1 MLDPFASS
9 DAFTIGVELEIQI
22 VNTHDYNL
30 TKAATELLSGV
41 KEHDFVGAIK
51 PETTEGMIELA
62 TGVCG
67 DFQQARGELQ
77 VLRDTLVG
85 AADFLNVGVCG
96 GGTNFFQNW
105 YDQRSDGRE
114 RSEYLM
120 KLYGAIY
127 QQFTIFGQH
136 VHVGCPDPDSALVL
150 LHSLSRYVPH
160 FIALAASSPYVQAS
174 DTQFQ
179 CARLNSVAPF
189 PLSGHAPFV
198 TKWSE
203 LEQYFERMS
212 NTGLVKSLKDF
223 YWDIRP
229 SPGYGTI
236 EVRVMD
242 TPLRIEW
249 AAAIAAYIQSLS
261 RYLLMDKPLRLTE
274 RDYEVYRT
282 NRFMACR
289 FGLDGTC
296 VNPETGERDTIR
308 NQILATL
315 KMVADH
321 ARSLGAEEGLEM
333 IRSTVTEGLSDAA
346 WLRRIYSKHN
356 SLHEVG
362 RQLCQIWRGAQK
374 PDLRVT

>member
-1 MLDPFASS
+1 MLQPFASS
-9 DAFTIGVELEIQI
+9 DSFTIGVELEIQV

-30 TKAATELLSGV
+30 TKATTELLSRV
-41 KEHDFVGAIK
+41 REESFAGAIN
-51 PETTEGMIELA
+51 PETTEGMIELS
-62 TGVCG
+62 TGVCR
-67 DFQQARGELQ
+67 DFHQARGELQ
-77 VLRDTLVG
+77 VLRDTLVR

-105 YDQRSDGRE
+105 FDQRSDGRE

-120 KLYGAIY
+120 GLYGALY

-136 VHVGCPDPDSALVL
+136 VHVGCPDADSALVL

-160 FIALAASSPYVQAS
+160 FIALAASSPFVQGS

-189 PLSGHAPFV
+189 PLSGRAPFI

-203 LEQYFERMS
+203 FEQYFERMTK
-212 NTGLVKSLKDF
+212 TGLVKSLKDF

-242 TPLRIEW
+242 TPLRVEW
-249 AAAIAAYIQSLS
+249 AAAIAAYIQALA
-261 RYLLMDKPLRLTE
+261 RYLLIERPARLNE

-289 FGLDGTC
+289 FGLDGTY
-296 VNPETGERDTIR
+296 VNPETRNPGSIR
-308 NQILATL
+308 SEIVATL
-315 KMVADH
+315 DAIAGQ
-321 ARSLGAEEGLEM
+321 ARILGAEEGLEI
-333 IRSTVTEGLSDAA
+333 IRRNLSTGQSDAD
-346 WLRRIYSKHN
+346 WLRLVYGAHD
-356 SLHEVG
+356 SLHEVV
-362 RQLCQIWRGAQK
+362 RQQCRIWRGAQS
-374 PDLRVT
+374 P

>member
-1 MLDPFASS
+1 MLDKFASS
-9 DAFTIGVELEIQI
+9 DAFTIGVEIEVQI

-41 KEHDFVGAIK
+41 KAHDFAGAIK

-62 TGVCG
+62 TGVCRNF
-67 DFQQARGELQ
+67 DQARNELT

-120 KLYGAIY
+120 KLYGALY

-160 FIALAASSPYVQAS
+160 FIALAASSPYVQGS

-198 TKWSE
+198 TKWSDF
-203 LEQYFERMS
+203 EQYFERMS
-212 NTGLVKSLKDF
+212 GTGLVNSLKDF

-242 TPLRIEW
+242 APLRIEW
-249 AAAIAAYIQSLS
+249 AAAISAYIQSLS
-261 RYLLMDKPLRLTE
+261 RYLLEDRPLHLSE

-289 FGLDGTC
+289 FGLDGNC
-296 VNPETGERDTIR
+296 VDPETGQRDTIR
-308 NQILATL
+308 NQILAML
-315 KMVADH
+315 EAVRDH
-321 ARSLGAEEGLEM
+321 ARILGAEEGIDM
-333 IRSTVTEGLSDAA
+333 IRNTVEKGISDTA
-346 WLRRIYSKHN
+346 WLRRIYGKHD

-362 RQLCQIWRGAQK
+362 RQLCQIWRGAQLPGDALK
-374 PDLRVT
+374 

>member
-1 MLDPFASS
+1 MLDSFASS
-9 DAFTIGVELEIQI
+9 NAFTIGVELEVQI

-62 TGVCG
+62 TGVCR
-67 DFQQARGELQ
+67 DFHQARGELQ

-160 FIALAASSPYVQAS
+160 FIALAASSPYVQGS

-198 TKWSE
+198 TKWSD
-203 LEQYFERMS
+203 LEQYFDRMA

-261 RYLLMDKPLRLTE
+261 RYLLIDKSLRLSE

-296 VNPETGERDTIR
+296 VDAETGQRDTIR
-308 NQILATL
+308 NQILAML
-315 KMVADH
+315 DVVADH
-321 ARSLGAEEGLEM
+321 ARHLGAEEGLDM
-333 IRSTVTEGLSDAA
+333 IRRTVTDGLSDAA
-346 WLRRIYSKHN
+346 WLRRIHRKHN

-374 PDLRVT
+374 PN

>member
-1 MLDPFASS
+1 MLQPFASS
-9 DAFTIGVELEIQI
+9 DPFTMGVELEVQV

-30 TKAATELLSGV
+30 TKAATELLNRVS
-41 KEHDFVGAIK
+41 EQSFAGAIK
-51 PETTEGMIELA
+51 PETTEGMIELS
-62 TGVCG
+62 TGICQNF
-67 DFQQARGELQ
+67 DQARRELQ
-77 VLRDTLVG
+77 ELRDTLVR

-120 KLYGAIY
+120 GLYGALY

-160 FIALAASSPYVQAS
+160 FIALAASSPYVQGS
-174 DTQFQ
+174 DTKFQ

-189 PLSGHAPFV
+189 PLSGRAPFV
-198 TKWSE
+198 TTWSE
-203 LEQYFERMS
+203 FEAYFERMAK
-212 NTGLVKSLKDF
+212 TGLVNSLKDF

-236 EVRVMD
+236 EIRVMD

-249 AAAIAAYIQSLS
+249 AAAIAAYIQAVA
-261 RYLLMDKPLRLTE
+261 RYLLVDKPVHLSE

-289 FGLDGTC
+289 YGLDGLC
-296 VNPETGERDTIR
+296 VNPETGHRGPIRDD
-308 NQILATL
+308 ILVTL
-315 KMVADH
+315 DAVAEH
-321 ARSLGAEEGLEM
+321 ARILGAEEG
-333 IRSTVTEGLSDAA
+333 IDIVRRTVTEGVSDAM
-346 WLRRIYSKHN
+346 WLRRIYGVHN
-356 SLHEVG
+356 SLHEVA
-362 RQLCQIWRGAQK
+362 RQQCQVWRGAQM
-374 PDLRVT
+374 PA

>member
-1 MLDPFASS
+1 MLPPFASS
-9 DAFTIGVELEIQI
+9 DPFTIGVELEVQV

-30 TKAATELLSGV
+30 TKAATELLNRV
-41 KEHDFVGAIK
+41 RDQNFVGAIR
-51 PETTEGMIELA
+51 PETTEGMIELS
-62 TGVCG
+62 TGVCRSF
-67 DFQQARGELQ
+67 DQVKSELQ
-77 VLRDTLVG
+77 VLRDTLVR

-96 GGTNFFQNW
+96 GGTNIFQNW

-120 KLYGAIY
+120 GLYGALY

-136 VHVGCPDPDSALVL
+136 VHIGCSDADSALVL

-160 FIALAASSPYVQAS
+160 FIALAASSPYVQGS

-189 PLSGHAPFV
+189 PLSGQAPFV
-198 TKWSE
+198 TRWSE
-203 LEQYFERMS
+203 FEHYFDRMAV
-212 NTGLVKSLKDF
+212 TGLVKSLKDF

-242 TPLRIEW
+242 TPLRVEW
-249 AAAIAAYIQSLS
+249 AAAIAAYIQTVAC
-261 RYLLMDKPLRLTE
+261 YLLVEKPLRLSE

-289 FGLDGTC
+289 FGLDGVC
-296 VNPETGERDTIR
+296 LNPQTGHRGPIR
-308 NQILATL
+308 GEILATL
-315 KMVADH
+315 EAIARH
-321 ARSLGAEEGLEM
+321 ARTLGAEEGLD
-333 IRSTVTEGLSDAA
+333 IIKRTVSDGFSDAM
-346 WLRRIYSKHN
+346 WLRRIYAAN
-356 SLHEVG
+356 DSLHEVA
-362 RQLCQIWRGAQK
+362 RQQCQIWRGAQM
-374 PDLRVT
+374 PE

>member
-1 MLDPFASS
+1 MLQPFASS
-9 DAFTIGVELEIQI
+9 DPFTIGVELEVQV

-30 TKAATELLSGV
+30 TKAATELLNRV
-41 KEHDFVGAIK
+41 REQDFAGAIK
-51 PETTEGMIELA
+51 PETTEGMIELS
-62 TGVCG
+62 TGVCRNF
-67 DFQQARGELQ
+67 DQVMNELR
-77 VLRDTLVG
+77 VLRDTLVR

-120 KLYGAIY
+120 GLYGALY

-136 VHVGCPDPDSALVL
+136 VHVGCSDADSALVL
-150 LHSLSRYVPH
+150 LHMLSRYVPH
-160 FIALAASSPYVQAS
+160 FIALAASSPYVQGS

-189 PLSGHAPFV
+189 PLSGYAPFL
-198 TKWSE
+198 TRWSE
-203 LEQYFERMS
+203 FEQYFDRMAD
-212 NTGLVKSLKDF
+212 TGLVHSLKDF

-249 AAAIAAYIQSLS
+249 AAAIAAYIQAVA
-261 RYLLMDKPLRLTE
+261 RYLLVEKPVRLSE

-296 VNPETGERDTIR
+296 LNPETGHRGPIR
-308 NQILATL
+308 GEVLATL
-315 KMVADH
+315 EAIARH
-321 ARSLGAEEGLEM
+321 ARTLGAEEGLDI
-333 IRSTVTEGLSDAA
+333 IRRTVTYGFSDAM
-346 WLRRIYSKHN
+346 WLRRIYGAHD
-356 SLHEVG
+356 SLHEVA
-362 RQLCQIWRGAQK
+362 RQQCLIWRGVQM
-374 PDLRVT
+374 PE

>member
-1 MLDPFASS
+1 MLQPFASS
-9 DAFTIGVELEIQI
+9 DSFTIGVELEIQV

-30 TKAATELLSGV
+30 TKATTELLNRVREERFAGT
-41 KEHDFVGAIK
+41 IN
-51 PETTEGMIELA
+51 PETTEGMIELS
-62 TGVCG
+62 TGVCR
-67 DFQQARGELQ
+67 DFEQARNELQ
-77 VLRDTLVG
+77 VLRDTLVR

-105 YDQRSDGRE
+105 FDQRSDGRE

-120 KLYGAIY
+120 GLYGALY

-136 VHVGCPDPDSALVL
+136 VHVGCPDADSALVL

-160 FIALAASSPYVQAS
+160 FIALAASSPFVQGS

-189 PLSGHAPFV
+189 PLSGQAPFM

-203 LEQYFERMS
+203 FEQYFDRMT

-242 TPLRIEW
+242 TPLRVEW
-249 AAAIAAYIQSLS
+249 AAAIAAYIQSLA
-261 RYLLMDKPLRLTE
+261 RYLLVDRPLRLSE
-274 RDYEVYRT
+274 RDYEVYRA

-296 VNPETGERDTIR
+296 VNPETGQRGPIR
-308 NQILATL
+308 GDILGTL
-315 KMVADH
+315 DAIASH
-321 ARSLGAEEGLEM
+321 AQALGAEQGIEM
-333 IRSTVTEGLSDAA
+333 IRRAVTNGSSDAM
-346 WLRRIYSKHN
+346 WLRRIYDTHD
-356 SLHEVG
+356 SLHEVV
-362 RQLCQIWRGAQK
+362 RQQCQIWRGAQML
-374 PDLRVT
+374 D

>member
-1 MLDPFASS
+1 MLQPFAFS
-9 DAFTIGVELEIQI
+9 DAFTIGVELEVQL

-30 TKAATELLSGV
+30 TKATTELLNRVREKS
-41 KEHDFVGAIK
+41 FAGAIN
-51 PETTEGMIELA
+51 PETTEGMIELS
-62 TGVCG
+62 TGVCR
-67 DFQQARGELQ
+67 DFGQVKSELQ
-77 VLRDTLVG
+77 VLRDTLVL

-120 KLYGAIY
+120 GLYGALY

-136 VHVGCPDPDSALVL
+136 VHVGCPDADSALVL

-160 FIALAASSPYVQAS
+160 FIALAASSPFIQGS
-174 DTQFQ
+174 DTRFQ

-189 PLSGHAPFV
+189 PLSGQAPFL
-198 TKWSE
+198 TSWSDFE
-203 LEQYFERMS
+203 EYFHRMT

-242 TPLRIEW
+242 TPLRVEW
-249 AAAIAAYIQSLS
+249 AAAIAAYIQALA
-261 RYLLMDKPLRLTE
+261 RYLLVEKPVRLSE
-274 RDYEVYRT
+274 RDYEVYRA

-289 FGLDGTC
+289 FGLDGEC
-296 VNPETGERDTIR
+296 VNPQTGQRGSIRDE
-308 NQILATL
+308 ILATL
-315 KMVADH
+315 EAIDSH
-321 ARSLGAEEGLEM
+321 ARVLGAEEGLDDIKRNITSSM
-333 IRSTVTEGLSDAA
+333 SDAA
-346 WLRRIYSKHN
+346 WIRGVYGAHG
-356 SLHEVG
+356 SLHEVV
-362 RQLCQIWRGAQK
+362 RQQCLVWRGAQ
-374 PDLRVT
+374 T

>member
-1 MLDPFASS
+1 MLQPFASS
-9 DAFTIGVELEIQI
+9 DPFTMGVELEVQV

-30 TKAATELLSGV
+30 TKAATELLNRVS
-41 KEHDFVGAIK
+41 EQTFAGAIK

-62 TGVCG
+62 TGICQNF
-67 DFQQARGELQ
+67 DQARSELQ
-77 VLRDTLVG
+77 VLRDTLVR

-120 KLYGAIY
+120 GLYGALY

-160 FIALAASSPYVQAS
+160 FIALAASSPYVQGS
-174 DTQFQ
+174 DTKFQ

-189 PLSGHAPFV
+189 PLSGRAPFV
-198 TKWSE
+198 TTWSE
-203 LEQYFERMS
+203 FEAYFERMA

-236 EVRVMD
+236 EIRVMD
-242 TPLRIEW
+242 TPLRVEW
-249 AAAIAAYIQSLS
+249 AAAIAAYIQAVA
-261 RYLLMDKPLRLTE
+261 RYLLVDKPLRLSE

-289 FGLDGTC
+289 YGLDGLC
-296 VNPETGERDTIR
+296 VNPETGIR
-308 NQILATL
+308 GPIRGDILVTL
-315 KMVADH
+315 DAIAEH
-321 ARSLGAEEGLEM
+321 ARVLGAEEGLD
-333 IRSTVTEGLSDAA
+333 IIKRTVTEGVSDAM
-346 WLRRIYSKHN
+346 WLRRIYGVHN
-356 SLHEVG
+356 SLHEVA
-362 RQLCQIWRGAQK
+362 RQQCQVWRGAQM
-374 PDLRVT
+374 PR

>member
-1 MLDPFASS
+1 MLQPFASS
-9 DAFTIGVELEIQI
+9 DSFTIGVELEVQV

-30 TKAATELLSGV
+30 TKATTELLSRV
-41 KEHDFVGAIK
+41 KADNFAGAIN
-51 PETTEGMIELA
+51 PETTEGMIELSTGICRSFDQA
-62 TGVCG
+62 TG
-67 DFQQARGELQ
+67 ELK
-77 VLRDTLVG
+77 VLRDTLVR

-105 YDQRSDGRE
+105 FDQRSDGRE

-120 KLYGAIY
+120 GLYGALY

-136 VHVGCPDPDSALVL
+136 VHVGCPDADSALVL

-160 FIALAASSPYVQAS
+160 FIALAASSPFVQGS

-189 PLSGHAPFV
+189 PLAGHAPFV
-198 TKWSE
+198 TRWSE
-203 LEQYFERMS
+203 FEEYFDRMT

-229 SPGYGTI
+229 SPGFGTV

-242 TPLRIEW
+242 TPLRVEW
-249 AAAIAAYIQSLS
+249 AAAIAAYIQVLS
-261 RYLLMDKPLRLTE
+261 RYLLIDKPVRLSE

-289 FGLDGTC
+289 VGLDGTC
-296 VNPETGERDTIR
+296 VNPETGHRSQIRDEIV
-308 NQILATL
+308 ATL
-315 KMVADH
+315 DAISHH
-321 ARSLGAEEGLEM
+321 AQVLGAEEGLQ
-333 IRSTVTEGLSDAA
+333 IIKRAVTSGLSDAA
-346 WLRRIYSKHN
+346 WIRRVYRAHE
-356 SLHEVG
+356 SLHEVV
-362 RQLCQIWRGAQK
+362 RQQCQVWRGAQT
-374 PDLRVT
+374 PN

>member
-1 MLDPFASS
+1 MLQPFASS
-9 DAFTIGVELEIQI
+9 DSFTIGVELEVQL

-30 TKAATELLSGV
+30 TKATTELLNRVRAES
-41 KEHDFVGAIK
+41 FAGAIN
-51 PETTEGMIELA
+51 PETTEGMIELS
-62 TGVCG
+62 TGICRHF
-67 DFQQARGELQ
+67 DQARSELQ
-77 VLRDTLVG
+77 GLRDTLVR

-120 KLYGAIY
+120 GLYGALY

-160 FIALAASSPYVQAS
+160 FIALAACSPFVQGS

-189 PLSGHAPFV
+189 PLSGHSPFV
-198 TKWSE
+198 TTWAE
-203 LEQYFERMS
+203 FEQYFDRMTC
-212 NTGLVKSLKDF
+212 TGLVKSLKDF

-236 EVRVMD
+236 EIRVMD
-242 TPLRIEW
+242 TPLRVEW
-249 AAAIAAYIQSLS
+249 AAAIAAYIQALS
-261 RYLLMDKPLRLTE
+261 RYLLVDRPLRLSD

-282 NRFMACR
+282 NRFNACR
-289 FGLDGTC
+289 FGLDGAC
-296 VNPETGERDTIR
+296 VNPETGQRGPLR
-308 NQILATL
+308 NDILATL
-315 KMVADH
+315 AAIAPH
-321 ARSLGAEEGLEM
+321 AQALGAEEGIDQ
-333 IRSTVTEGLSDAA
+333 IRRTVTDGVSDAA
-346 WLRRIYSKHN
+346 WQRRVYGAHR
-356 SLHEVG
+356 SLHELV
-362 RQLCQIWRGAQK
+362 RQQCQIWRGEQVA
-374 PDLRVT
+374 

>member
-1 MLDPFASS
+1 MLQPFASS
-9 DAFTIGVELEIQI
+9 DPFTIGVELEVQV

-30 TKAATELLSGV
+30 TKAATELLNRVSEQNFAGS
-41 KEHDFVGAIK
+41 IK

-62 TGVCG
+62 TGVCKNF
-67 DFQQARGELQ
+67 DQALSELQ
-77 VLRDTLVG
+77 TLRDTLVR

-120 KLYGAIY
+120 GLYGALY

-136 VHVGCPDPDSALVL
+136 VHVGCADPDSALVL

-160 FIALAASSPYVQAS
+160 FIALAASSPYLQGS

-189 PLSGHAPFV
+189 PLSGSAPFV
-198 TKWSE
+198 TTWSE
-203 LEQYFERMS
+203 FEQYFERMA

-236 EVRVMD
+236 EIRVMD
-242 TPLRIEW
+242 TPLRVEW
-249 AAAIAAYIQSLS
+249 AAAIAAYIQSLA
-261 RYLLMDKPLRLTE
+261 RYLMTDKPLHLSE
-274 RDYEVYRT
+274 RDYEVYRA

-289 FGLDGTC
+289 YGLDGSC
-296 VNPETGERDTIR
+296 LNPETGLRGPIRDD
-308 NQILATL
+308 ILVTL
-315 KMVADH
+315 EALAPH
-321 ARSLGAEEGLEM
+321 AEILGAQEGLA
-333 IRSTVTEGLSDAA
+333 IIKRTVTDGFSDAK
-346 WLRRIYSKHN
+346 WLRRIYGVHD
-356 SLHEVG
+356 SLHEVA
-362 RQLCQIWRGAQK
+362 RQQCQIWRGAQI
-374 PDLRVT
+374 PEL

>member
-1 MLDPFASS
+1 MLQPFASS
-9 DAFTIGVELEIQI
+9 EPFTIGVELEVQL

-30 TKAATELLSGV
+30 TKATTELLNRV
-41 KEHDFVGAIK
+41 RAERFVGAIN
-51 PETTEGMIELA
+51 PETTEGMIELS
-62 TGVCG
+62 TGVCTSF
-67 DFQQARGELQ
+67 DQVRRELQ
-77 VLRDTLVG
+77 GLRDTLVR

-120 KLYGAIY
+120 GLYGALY

-160 FIALAASSPYVQAS
+160 FIALAASSPFVQGS

-189 PLSGHAPFV
+189 PLSGQAPFV
-198 TKWSE
+198 TRWAE
-203 LEQYFERMS
+203 FGEYFERMTR
-212 NTGLVKSLKDF
+212 TGLVKTLKDF

-242 TPLRIEW
+242 TPLRVEW
-249 AAAIAAYIQSLS
+249 AAAIAAYIQALS
-261 RYLLMDKPLRLTE
+261 RYLLIERPARLSE

-289 FGLDGTC
+289 FGLDGAC
-296 VNPETGERDTIR
+296 VNPETGHRGPVRDA
-308 NQILATL
+308 ILATL
-315 KMVADH
+315 DVIASH
-321 ARSLGAEEGLEM
+321 ARALGAEEGLDEVRR
-333 IRSTVTEGLSDAA
+333 IVTDGSSDAT
-346 WLRRIYSKHN
+346 WLRRVYSAHH
-356 SLHEVG
+356 SLHEVV
-362 RQLCQIWRGAQK
+362 RQQCRIWRGAH
-374 PDLRVT
+374 VA

>member
-1 MLDPFASS
+1 MLQPFASS
-9 DAFTIGVELEIQI
+9 DWFTIGVELEVQL

-30 TKAATELLSGV
+30 TKATTELLNRV
-41 KEHDFVGAIK
+41 RAETFAGAIN
-51 PETTEGMIELA
+51 PETTEGMIELS
-62 TGVCG
+62 TGICRN
-67 DFQQARGELQ
+67 FEQARSELLG
-77 VLRDTLVG
+77 LRDTLVR

-105 YDQRSDGRE
+105 YDQRSDGRA

-120 KLYGAIY
+120 GLYGALY

-136 VHVGCPDPDSALVL
+136 VHVGCADADSALVL

-160 FIALAASSPYVQAS
+160 FIALAASSPFVQGS
-174 DTQFQ
+174 DTRFQ

-189 PLSGHAPFV
+189 PLSGQAPFV

-203 LEQYFERMS
+203 FEQYFDRMTK
-212 NTGLVKSLKDF
+212 TGLVKSLKDF

-242 TPLRIEW
+242 TPLRVEW
-249 AAAIAAYIQSLS
+249 AAAIAAYIQALA
-261 RYLLMDKPLRLTE
+261 RYVLVDEPLRLTE

-289 FGLDGTC
+289 FGLEGAC
-296 VNPETGERDTIR
+296 VNPETGQSGLIRDD
-308 NQILATL
+308 ILATL
-315 KMVADH
+315 DAIAPH
-321 ARSLGAEEGLEM
+321 GRALGAEEGLDE
-333 IRSTVTEGLSDAA
+333 IRRAVTDGQSDAT
-346 WLRRIYSKHN
+346 WLRRVYGAHR
-356 SLHEVG
+356 SLHEVV
-362 RQLCQIWRGAQK
+362 RQECRIWRGAQT
-374 PDLRVT
+374 RQ

>member
-1 MLDPFASS
+1 MLQPFASS
-9 DAFTIGVELEIQI
+9 EPFTIGVELEVQV

-30 TKAATELLSGV
+30 TKATTELLNRV
-41 KEHDFVGAIK
+41 REETFAGAID
-51 PETTEGMIELA
+51 PETTEGMIELS
-62 TGVCG
+62 TGVCRNF
-67 DFQQARGELQ
+67 DQVSNELQ
-77 VLRDTLVG
+77 VLRDTLVR

-120 KLYGAIY
+120 GLYGALY

-136 VHVGCPDPDSALVL
+136 VHVGCPDADSALVL

-160 FIALAASSPYVQAS
+160 FIALAASSPFVQGS

-189 PLSGHAPFV
+189 PLSGQAPFV

-203 LEQYFERMS
+203 FEQYFERMT

-229 SPGYGTI
+229 SPGFGTI

-242 TPLRIEW
+242 TPLRVER
-249 AAAIAAYIQSLS
+249 AAAIAAYIQALS
-261 RYLLMDKPLRLTE
+261 RYLLIDKPLTLSE

-289 FGLDGTC
+289 FGLDATC
-296 VNPETGERDTIR
+296 VNPETGQSKPIRDD
-308 NQILATL
+308 ILATL
-315 KMVADH
+315 DAISGH
-321 ARSLGAEEGLEM
+321 AQALGGQAGLES
-333 IRSTVTEGLSDAA
+333 IRRAVTTGTSDAT
-346 WLRRIYSKHN
+346 WLRRVYGAHD
-356 SLHEVG
+356 SLHEVV
-362 RQLCQIWRGAQK
+362 RQQCQIWRGAQT
-374 PDLRVT
+374 LE

>member
-1 MLDPFASS
+1 MLQPFASS
-9 DAFTIGVELEIQI
+9 EPFTIGVELEVQV

-30 TKAATELLSGV
+30 TKATTELLNRV
-41 KEHDFVGAIK
+41 KEETFAGAIN
-51 PETTEGMIELA
+51 PETTEGMIELS
-62 TGVCG
+62 TGICKG
-67 DFQQARGELQ
+67 FDQARSELQ
-77 VLRDTLVG
+77 VLRDTLVK

-105 YDQRSDGRE
+105 FDQRSDGRE

-120 KLYGAIY
+120 GLYGALY

-136 VHVGCPDPDSALVL
+136 VHIGCSDPDSALVL

-160 FIALAASSPYVQAS
+160 FIALAASSPFVQGS

-189 PLSGHAPFV
+189 PLSGQAPFM
-198 TKWSE
+198 TSWSAFE
-203 LEQYFERMS
+203 EYFERMT

-229 SPGYGTI
+229 SPGYGTV

-242 TPLRIEW
+242 TPLRVEW
-249 AAAIAAYIQSLS
+249 AAAIAAYIQALA
-261 RYLLMDKPLRLTE
+261 RYLLLDKPIRLSE

-296 VNPETGERDTIR
+296 VNPETGQSGTIR
-308 NQILATL
+308 AEILATL
-315 KMVADH
+315 DAIASH
-321 ARSLGAEEGLEM
+321 AKVIGAEEGLD
-333 IRSTVTEGLSDAA
+333 IVRRTVTSGLSDAM
-346 WLRRIYSKHN
+346 WLRRIYGTHD
-356 SLHEVG
+356 SLHEVV
-362 RQLCQIWRGAQK
+362 RQQCRVWRGAQA
-374 PDLRVT
+374 LE

>member
-1 MLDPFASS
+1 MLQPFASS
-9 DAFTIGVELEIQI
+9 DPFTMGVELEVQV

-30 TKAATELLSGV
+30 TKAATELLNRVS
-41 KEHDFVGAIK
+41 EQSFAGAIK
-51 PETTEGMIELA
+51 PETTEGMIELS
-62 TGVCG
+62 TGICQNF
-67 DFQQARGELQ
+67 DQARRELQ
-77 VLRDTLVG
+77 GLRDTLVR

-120 KLYGAIY
+120 GLYGALY

-160 FIALAASSPYVQAS
+160 FIALAASSPYVQGS
-174 DTQFQ
+174 DTKFQ

-189 PLSGHAPFV
+189 PLSGRAPFV
-198 TKWSE
+198 TTWSE
-203 LEQYFERMS
+203 FEEYFERMAK
-212 NTGLVKSLKDF
+212 TGLVNSLKDF

-242 TPLRIEW
+242 TPLRVEW
-249 AAAIAAYIQSLS
+249 AAAIAAYIQAVA
-261 RYLLMDKPLRLTE
+261 RYLLVDRPVHLSE
-274 RDYEVYRT
+274 RDYEVYRA

-289 FGLDGTC
+289 YGLDGLC
-296 VNPETGERDTIR
+296 VNPETGHRGPIR
-308 NQILATL
+308 GDILVTL
-315 KMVADH
+315 DAVAEH
-321 ARSLGAEEGLEM
+321 ARILGAEEGIDIVRRTL
-333 IRSTVTEGLSDAA
+333 TEGVSDAM
-346 WLRRIYSKHN
+346 WLRRIYGVHN
-356 SLHEVG
+356 SLHEVA
-362 RQLCQIWRGAQK
+362 RQQCQVWRGAQM
-374 PDLRVT
+374 PA

>member
-1 MLDPFASS
+1 MLQPFASS
-9 DAFTIGVELEIQI
+9 ESFTIGVELEVQL

-30 TKAATELLSGV
+30 TKATTELLNRV
-41 KEHDFVGAIK
+41 RAETFAGAIN
-51 PETTEGMIELA
+51 PETTEGMIEVS
-62 TGVCG
+62 TGVCSN
-67 DFQQARGELQ
+67 FEQARSELLG
-77 VLRDTLVG
+77 LRDTLVR

-105 YDQRSDGRE
+105 YDQRSDGRA

-120 KLYGAIY
+120 GLYGALY

-136 VHVGCPDPDSALVL
+136 VHVGCADADSALVL

-160 FIALAASSPYVQAS
+160 FIALAASSPFVQGS
-174 DTQFQ
+174 DTRFQ

-189 PLSGHAPFV
+189 PLAGQAPFV

-203 LEQYFERMS
+203 FEQYFDRMTK
-212 NTGLVKSLKDF
+212 TGLVNSLKDF

-242 TPLRIEW
+242 TPLRVEW
-249 AAAIAAYIQSLS
+249 AAAIAAYIQALA
-261 RYLLMDKPLRLTE
+261 RYVLVDEPLRLSE

-289 FGLDGTC
+289 FGLEGTC
-296 VNPETGERDTIR
+296 VNPETGQSVLIRDD
-308 NQILATL
+308 ILATL
-315 KMVADH
+315 DAIAPH
-321 ARSLGAEEGLEM
+321 AQALGGEEGLEQ
-333 IRSTVTEGLSDAA
+333 IRRTVTDGLSDAT
-346 WLRRIYSKHN
+346 WLRRVYSAHH
-356 SLHEVG
+356 SLHEVV
-362 RQLCQIWRGAQK
+362 RQQCRIWRGAQA
-374 PDLRVT
+374 

>member
-1 MLDPFASS
+1 MLQAFASS
-9 DAFTIGVELEIQI
+9 DPFTIGVELEIQV

-30 TKAATELLSGV
+30 TKATTELLTRV
-41 KEHDFVGAIK
+41 REERFAGAIN
-51 PETTEGMIELA
+51 PETTEGMIELS
-62 TGVCG
+62 TGVCRNF
-67 DFQQARGELQ
+67 DQARSELQ
-77 VLRDTLVG
+77 TLRDTLVR

-120 KLYGAIY
+120 GLYGALY

-136 VHVGCPDPDSALVL
+136 VHVGCPDADSALVL

-160 FIALAASSPYVQAS
+160 FIALAAASPFVQGS

-189 PLSGHAPFV
+189 PLSGQAPFM
-198 TKWSE
+198 TNWSDFE
-203 LEQYFERMS
+203 AYFERMT
-212 NTGLVKSLKDF
+212 NTGLVHSLKDF

-229 SPGYGTI
+229 SPGYGTV

-242 TPLRIEW
+242 TPLRVEW
-249 AAAIAAYIQSLS
+249 AASIAAYIQALS
-261 RYLLMDKPLRLTE
+261 RYLLIDKPLRLSE

-289 FGLDGTC
+289 FGLDGAC
-296 VNPETGERDTIR
+296 VDPETGQRAPIRER
-308 NQILATL
+308 ILATL
-315 KMVADH
+315 DVLAPH
-321 ARSLGAEEGLEM
+321 AQALGAEEGLAD
-333 IRSTVTEGLSDAA
+333 IRRAVTQGASDAA
-346 WLRRIYSKHN
+346 WLRRVYGAHD
-356 SLHEVG
+356 SLHEVV
-362 RQLCQIWRGAQK
+362 RQQCRIWRGAQM
-374 PDLRVT
+374 PE

>member
-1 MLDPFASS
+1 MLQPFASS
-9 DAFTIGVELEIQI
+9 DPFTIGVELEVQV

-30 TKAATELLSGV
+30 TKAATELLNLV
-41 KEHDFVGAIK
+41 REQNFVGAIR
-51 PETTEGMIELA
+51 PETTEGMVELS
-62 TGVCG
+62 TGVCRSF
-67 DFQQARGELQ
+67 DQVRSELQ
-77 VLRDTLVG
+77 VLRDTLVR

-96 GGTNFFQNW
+96 GGTNIFQNW

-120 KLYGAIY
+120 GLYGALY

-136 VHVGCPDPDSALVL
+136 VHVGCPDADSALVL

-160 FIALAASSPYVQAS
+160 FIALAASSPYVQGS

-189 PLSGHAPFV
+189 PLSGQAPFV
-198 TKWSE
+198 TRWSE
-203 LEQYFERMS
+203 FEQYFDRMAV
-212 NTGLVKSLKDF
+212 TGLVNSLKDF

-242 TPLRIEW
+242 TPLRVEW
-249 AAAIAAYIQSLS
+249 AAAIAAYIQTVAC
-261 RYLLMDKPLRLTE
+261 YLLDEKPVRLSE

-289 FGLDGTC
+289 FGLDGVC
-296 VNPETGERDTIR
+296 LNPETGHRGPIR
-308 NQILATL
+308 GDILATL
-315 KMVADH
+315 EAIARH
-321 ARSLGAEEGLEM
+321 ARNLGAEEGLDM
-333 IRSTVTEGLSDAA
+333 IRRSVSDGFSDAM
-346 WLRRIYSKHN
+346 WLRRIYSAN
-356 SLHEVG
+356 DSLHEVA
-362 RQLCQIWRGAQK
+362 RQQCQIWRGAQM
-374 PDLRVT
+374 PE

>member
-1 MLDPFASS
+1 MLQPFASS
-9 DAFTIGVELEIQI
+9 DPFTIGVELEVQV

-30 TKAATELLSGV
+30 TKAATELLSRV
-41 KEHDFVGAIK
+41 RKQRFSGAIK
-51 PETTEGMIELA
+51 PETTEGMIELS
-62 TGVCG
+62 TGVCRN
-67 DFQQARGELQ
+67 FAQVKNELQ
-77 VLRDTLVG
+77 VLRDTLVR

-96 GGTNFFQNW
+96 GGTNIFQNW
-105 YDQRSDGRE
+105 YEQRSDGRE

-160 FIALAASSPYVQAS
+160 FIALAASSPYVQGS

-189 PLSGHAPFV
+189 PLSGNAPFV
-198 TKWSE
+198 TKWPD
-203 LEQYFERMS
+203 LEQYFDRMS

-242 TPLRIEW
+242 TPLRIES
-249 AAAIAAYIQSLS
+249 AAAIAAYIQSLA
-261 RYLLMDKPLRLTE
+261 RYLLVEKPVRLSE
-274 RDYEVYRT
+274 RDYDVYRS

-289 FGLDGTC
+289 FGLDGKC
-296 VNPETGERDTIR
+296 LNPETGHRGPIR
-308 NQILATL
+308 GEILVTL
-315 KMVADH
+315 EAIARH
-321 ARSLGAEEGLEM
+321 ARILGAEEGLDI
-333 IRSTVTEGLSDAA
+333 IRRALTGGFSDAM
-346 WLRRIYSKHN
+346 WLRRIYGAHD
-356 SLHEVG
+356 SLHEVA
-362 RQLCQIWRGAQK
+362 RQQCQIWRGAQM
-374 PDLRVT
+374 PE

>member
-1 MLDPFASS
+1 MLQPFATS
-9 DAFTIGVELEIQI
+9 DPFTIGVELEVQV

-30 TKAATELLSGV
+30 TKAATELLNRV
-41 KEHDFVGAIK
+41 RQQHFAGAIK

-62 TGVCG
+62 TGVCRNF
-67 DFQQARGELQ
+67 DQAKNELQ
-77 VLRDTLVG
+77 VLRDTLVR

-114 RSEYLM
+114 RSDYLM
-120 KLYGAIY
+120 GLYGALY

-136 VHVGCPDPDSALVL
+136 VHVGCSDADSALVL

-160 FIALAASSPYVQAS
+160 FIALAASSPYVQGS

-189 PLSGHAPFV
+189 PLSGQAPFV

-203 LEQYFERMS
+203 FEQYFDRMAD
-212 NTGLVKSLKDF
+212 TGLVNSLKDF

-242 TPLRIEW
+242 TPLRVEW
-249 AAAIAAYIQSLS
+249 AAAIAAYIQAVAC
-261 RYLLMDKPLRLTE
+261 YLLVEKPVRLNE

-296 VNPETGERDTIR
+296 LNPETGHRGAIR
-308 NQILATL
+308 GEILVTL
-315 KMVADH
+315 EAI
-321 ARSLGAEEGLEM
+321 ARQARILGGEEGLDI
-333 IRSTVTEGLSDAA
+333 IRRTVTDGFSDAM
-346 WLRRIYSKHN
+346 WLRRIYGAHD
-356 SLHEVG
+356 SLHEVA
-362 RQLCQIWRGAQK
+362 RQQCQIWRGAQM
-374 PDLRVT
+374 PE

>member
-1 MLDPFASS
+1 MLQPFASS
-9 DAFTIGVELEIQI
+9 EPFTIGVELEVQV

-30 TKAATELLSGV
+30 TKATTELLNRV
-41 KEHDFVGAIK
+41 REERFEGAIN
-51 PETTEGMIELA
+51 PETTEGMIELS
-62 TGVCG
+62 TGICKNY
-67 DFQQARGELQ
+67 DQAKSELQ
-77 VLRDTLVG
+77 VLRDTLVRAG
-85 AADFLNVGVCG
+85 DFLNVGVCG

-120 KLYGAIY
+120 GLYGALY

-160 FIALAASSPYVQAS
+160 FIALAASSPFVQGS

-189 PLSGHAPFV
+189 PLSGQAPFV

-203 LEQYFERMS
+203 FEAYFERMTH
-212 NTGLVKSLKDF
+212 TGLVKSLKDF

-242 TPLRIEW
+242 TPLRVEW
-249 AAAIAAYIQSLS
+249 AAAIAGYIQSLA
-261 RYLLMDKPLRLTE
+261 RYLLTDLPLRLTE
-274 RDYEVYRT
+274 RDYEVYRA

-289 FGLDGTC
+289 FGLDGVC
-296 VNPETGERDTIR
+296 VNPETGNRRPLRED
-308 NQILATL
+308 ILATL
-315 KMVADH
+315 DAIAPHGHALAADE
-321 ARSLGAEEGLEM
+321 ALDA
-333 IRSTVTEGLSDAA
+333 IRRTVTQGMTDAM
-346 WLRRIYSKHN
+346 WLRRIYGAHD
-356 SLHEVG
+356 SLHEVV
-362 RQLCQIWRGAQK
+362 RQQCRVWRGAQT
-374 PDLRVT
+374 PE

>member
-1 MLDPFASS
+1 MLQPFASS
-9 DAFTIGVELEIQI
+9 DSFTIGVELEVQV

-30 TKAATELLSGV
+30 TKATTELLNRV
-41 KEHDFVGAIK
+41 KEASFAGAIN
-51 PETTEGMIELA
+51 PETTEGMIELS
-62 TGVCG
+62 TGVCKSF
-67 DFQQARGELQ
+67 DQARSELQ
-77 VLRDTLVG
+77 VLRDTLVR

-105 YDQRSDGRE
+105 FDQRSDGRE

-120 KLYGAIY
+120 GLYGALY

-136 VHVGCPDPDSALVL
+136 VHVGCPDADSALVL

-160 FIALAASSPYVQAS
+160 FIALAASSPFVQGS

-189 PLSGHAPFV
+189 PLAGQAPFV
-198 TKWSE
+198 TRWSDFE
-203 LEQYFERMS
+203 EYFNRMT

-242 TPLRIEW
+242 TPLRVEW
-249 AAAIAAYIQSLS
+249 AAAIAGYIQALA
-261 RYLLMDKPLRLTE
+261 RYLLVDRPARLSE

-296 VNPETGERDTIR
+296 VNPETGHRGSIR
-308 NQILATL
+308 SEIVATL
-315 KMVADH
+315 DAIEGH
-321 ARSLGAEEGLEM
+321 AQVLGAEEGLDI
-333 IRSTVTEGLSDAA
+333 IRRSLTSGLSDAD
-346 WLRRIYSKHN
+346 WLRRVYGTHD
-356 SLHEVG
+356 SLHEVV
-362 RQLCQIWRGAQK
+362 RQQCQIWRGAQM
-374 PDLRVT
+374 PG

>member
-1 MLDPFASS
+1 MLQAFASS
-9 DAFTIGVELEIQI
+9 DPFTIGVELEIQV

-30 TKAATELLSGV
+30 TKATTELLTRV
-41 KEHDFVGAIK
+41 REERFAGAIN
-51 PETTEGMIELA
+51 PETTEGMIELS
-62 TGVCG
+62 TGVCRNF
-67 DFQQARGELQ
+67 DQARSELQ
-77 VLRDTLVG
+77 TLRDTLVR

-120 KLYGAIY
+120 GLYGALY

-136 VHVGCPDPDSALVL
+136 VHVGCPDADSALVL

-160 FIALAASSPYVQAS
+160 FIALAAASPFVQGS

-189 PLSGHAPFV
+189 PLSGQAPFV
-198 TKWSE
+198 TNWSDFE
-203 LEQYFERMS
+203 AYFERMT
-212 NTGLVKSLKDF
+212 NTGLVHSLKDF

-229 SPGYGTI
+229 SPGYGTV

-242 TPLRIEW
+242 TPLRVEW
-249 AAAIAAYIQSLS
+249 AASIAAYIQALS
-261 RYLLMDKPLRLTE
+261 RYLLVDRPLRLSE

-289 FGLDGTC
+289 FGMDGAC
-296 VNPETGERDTIR
+296 VDPETGQSAPIHER
-308 NQILATL
+308 ILATL
-315 KMVADH
+315 DVLAPH
-321 ARSLGAEEGLEM
+321 AQALGAEEGLVD
-333 IRSTVTEGLSDAA
+333 IRRAVTQGACDAA
-346 WLRRIYSKHN
+346 WLRRVYGAHD
-356 SLHEVG
+356 SLHEVV
-362 RQLCQIWRGAQK
+362 RQQCRIWRGAQM
-374 PDLRVT
+374 PE

>member
-1 MLDPFASS
+1 MLQPFASS
-9 DAFTIGVELEIQI
+9 EPFTIGVELEVQV

-30 TKAATELLSGV
+30 TKAATELLNRV
-41 KEHDFVGAIK
+41 KEHDFAGAIN
-51 PETTEGMIELA
+51 PETTEGMIELS
-62 TGVCG
+62 TGICTG
-67 DFQQARGELQ
+67 FDQARGELQ
-77 VLRDTLVG
+77 VLRDTLVD

-105 YDQRSDGRE
+105 FDQRSDGRE

-120 KLYGAIY
+120 GLYGALY

-150 LHSLSRYVPH
+150 LHSLSRYIPH
-160 FIALAASSPYVQAS
+160 FIALAASSPYVQGT

-179 CARLNSVAPF
+179 CARLNSVSPF
-189 PLSGHAPFV
+189 PLSGHAPFM

-203 LEQYFERMS
+203 FEAYFERMA
-212 NTGLVKSLKDF
+212 NTGLAHSLKDF

-242 TPLRIEW
+242 TPLRVEW
-249 AAAIAAYIQSLS
+249 AAAIAAYIQTLS
-261 RYLLMDKPLRLTE
+261 RYLLNDRPINLSE
-274 RDYEVYRT
+274 RDYEVYRA

-296 VNPETGERDTIR
+296 VNPETGQRGPIRDE
-308 NQILATL
+308 ILATL
-315 KMVADH
+315 DKLADH
-321 ARSLGAEEGLEM
+321 ARALGAEEGLDI
-333 IRSTVTEGLSDAA
+333 IRRTVSQGLSDAM
-346 WLRRIYSKHN
+346 WLRRIYGAHD
-356 SLHEVG
+356 SLHEVV
-362 RQLCQIWRGAQK
+362 RQQCRVWRGAQM
-374 PDLRVT
+374 PD

>member
-1 MLDPFASS
+1 MLQPFASS
-9 DAFTIGVELEIQI
+9 EPFTIGVELEVQV

-30 TKAATELLSGV
+30 TKATTELLNRV
-41 KEHDFVGAIK
+41 REERFAGAIN
-51 PETTEGMIELA
+51 PETTEGMIELS
-62 TGVCG
+62 TGICTNF
-67 DFQQARGELQ
+67 DQARSELQ
-77 VLRDTLVG
+77 VLRDTLVRAG
-85 AADFLNVGVCG
+85 DFLNVGVCG

-120 KLYGAIY
+120 ALYGALY

-160 FIALAASSPYVQAS
+160 FIALAASSPFVQGS

-189 PLSGHAPFV
+189 PLSGQAPFV
-198 TKWSE
+198 TKWSDFE
-203 LEQYFERMS
+203 EYFDRMTH
-212 NTGLVKSLKDF
+212 TGLVKSLKDF

-242 TPLRIEW
+242 TPLRVEW
-249 AAAIAAYIQSLS
+249 AAAIAAYIQSLA
-261 RYLLMDKPLRLTE
+261 RYVLTDSPLHLSE
-274 RDYEVYRT
+274 RDYDVYRA

-296 VNPETGERDTIR
+296 VNPETGDRRPIR
-308 NQILATL
+308 EDILATL
-315 KMVADH
+315 DAVAPH
-321 ARSLGAEEGLEM
+321 AHALGAEEGLDA
-333 IRSTVTEGLSDAA
+333 IRRTVTDGLSDAM
-346 WLRRIYSKHN
+346 WLRRVYGAHD
-356 SLHEVG
+356 SLHEVV
-362 RQLCQIWRGAQK
+362 RQQCRVWRGAQT
-374 PDLRVT
+374 LE

>member
-1 MLDPFASS
+1 MLQPFASS
-9 DAFTIGVELEIQI
+9 DPFTMGVELEVQV

-30 TKAATELLSGV
+30 TKAATELLNRVS
-41 KEHDFVGAIK
+41 EQSFAGAIK
-51 PETTEGMIELA
+51 PETTEGMIELS
-62 TGVCG
+62 TGICQNF
-67 DFQQARGELQ
+67 DQARRELQ
-77 VLRDTLVG
+77 ELRDTLVR

-120 KLYGAIY
+120 GLYGALY

-160 FIALAASSPYVQAS
+160 FIALAASSPYVQGS
-174 DTQFQ
+174 DTKFQ

-189 PLSGHAPFV
+189 PLSGRAPFV
-198 TKWSE
+198 TTWSE
-203 LEQYFERMS
+203 FEAYFERMAK
-212 NTGLVKSLKDF
+212 TGLVNSLKDF

-236 EVRVMD
+236 EIRVMD

-249 AAAIAAYIQSLS
+249 AAAIAAYIQAVA
-261 RYLLMDKPLRLTE
+261 RYLLVDEPVHLSE

-289 FGLDGTC
+289 YGLDGLC
-296 VNPETGERDTIR
+296 VNPETGHRGPIRDD
-308 NQILATL
+308 ILVTL
-315 KMVADH
+315 DAVAEH
-321 ARSLGAEEGLEM
+321 ARILGAEEG
-333 IRSTVTEGLSDAA
+333 IDIVRRTVTEGVSDAM
-346 WLRRIYSKHN
+346 WLRRIYGVHN
-356 SLHEVG
+356 SLHEVA
-362 RQLCQIWRGAQK
+362 RQQCQVWRGAQM
-374 PDLRVT
+374 PA